1 MTELADLVG
10 QLLRTADDPYPVYD
24 RIRDTGRVLWVEEL
38 GRWLVTGHREALAVL
53 GHSRASSDRRRY
65 EDTPPG
71 GAGNGG
77 FRPGGLPF
85 VDPPEHTR
93 LRALVQQ
100 AFTPRAV
107 EQLRPEVERLTDELL
122 AAAGE
127 RGEADLIADFA
138 GPLPAIVLA
147 ELLGI
152 PPGDQ
157 ELFRSWAM
165 KIIETIDPVSHRV
178 LPGDGDQARTDMTG
192 YLTQVIAERRRR
204 PADDLI
210 SGMVHAEESG
220 QRLSGDELLEMC
232 LLLAIVGLETTTN
245 LIGNGMSALL
255 SHPAELHRLRA
266 EPGLTKRAV
275 EELLRYDAPVQL
287 AGRVA
292 VDDIELDGQTLRPG
306 QVAGLVLG
314 AANRDPDAFPHPD
327 RLDLTRSPNN
337 HLAFGRGTH
346 FCLGAPLARL
356 EGPIA
361 IAALVTRFP
370 KVRPAG
376 EAKRRQNVHVR
387 GFESLPVALT

>member
-1 MTELADLVG
+1 MTQLGDLVG

-53 GHSRASSDRRRY
+53 CHSRASSDRRRY
-65 EDTPPG
+65 QDAPPG
-71 GAGNGG
+71 DAGGG
-77 FRPGGLPF
+77 YRPGGLPF
-85 VDPPEHTR
+85 VDPPDHTR

-100 AFTPRAV
+100 AFTPKAV
-107 EQLRPEVERLTDELL
+107 ERLRPEVERLTDELL
-122 AAAGE
+122 TAAGE

-138 GPLPAIVLA
+138 GPLPAVVLA

-165 KIIETIDPVSHRV
+165 KIIETIDPVSQRV
-178 LPGDGDQARTDMTG
+178 VSGAGHQASADLSD
-192 YLTQVIAERRRR
+192 YLTRVIDERRRR

-220 QRLSGDELLEMC
+220 QRLSGDELLQMC
-232 LLLAIVGLETTTN
+232 LLLAVVGLETTTN
-245 LIGNGMSALL
+245 LIGNGVSALL
-255 SHPAELHRLRA
+255 AHPAELRRLQA
-266 EPGLTKRAV
+266 EPGLVKSAV

-292 VDDIELDGQTLRPG
+292 VDDIELDGRTLRPG
-306 QVAGLVLG
+306 QVVGLVLG
-314 AANRDPDAFPHPD
+314 AANRDPDAFPDPD

-337 HLAFGRGTH
+337 HVAFGRGIH

-387 GFESLPVALT
+387 GFESVPIALT